1 MTLVEIYSK
10 RECHLCDVAKNVV
23 NRVRQQYPFELRL
36 IDIQEGDSWY
46 SQFKERVPVIYIDK
60 KLAFQFHVPEQEFIA
75 ALNIAS
81 GTPGEQK

>member
-23 NRVRQQYPFELRL
+23 NRVRQNYPFELRL

-46 SQFKERVPVIYIDK
+46 NRFSQRVPVIYIDK
-60 KLAFQFHVPEQEFIA
+60 KFAFQFHVPETEFIA
-75 ALNIAS
+75 ALDSAS
-81 GTPGEQK
+81 GSTGEQK

>member
-46 SQFKERVPVIYIDK
+46 NRFKERVPVIYIDK
-60 KLAFQFHVPEQEFIA
+60 KFAFQFQVLEEEFVT
-75 ALNIAS
+75 ALHTAS
-81 GTPGEQK
+81 GTPGDQQ